1 MIQQKVLGIG
11 SALVDIL
18 TQIEDDTILEQLGLP
33 KGSMQHVDAN
43 RSLSIGQALEKEY
56 NSVKAAG
63 GSAAN
68 TASGLAKLGIEAGFL
83 SKVGRDD
90 IGDFFEK
97 EMIKTNVKPLLL
109 KTDTPSGRVQAIVS
123 KDGERTFATYLG
135 ASLELCPDDIQ
146 PELFEGW
153 DIFYVEGY
161 LVANKPMLE
170 KAIATAKAKG
180 MKIALDM
187 ASYNIVEENREYMI
201 RMIQDGIDIIFANEE
216 EAKALTGV
224 EGEEALHQI
233 AKLCDIAIVKLGA
246 KGSLVQQ
253 GDRVIVID
261 PIPAKVVDTTGAG
274 DMWAA
279 GFLAGY
285 VKGEDLKRCATMGA
299 IVAANIIEV
308 IGAKMDDERWNK
320 IYHSLGNN

>member
-1 MIQQKVLGIG
+1 MRQLTVLGIG

-18 TQIEDDTILEQLGLP
+18 TQIEDDAILEQLNLP
-33 KGSMQHVDAN
+33 KGSMQHVDAA
-43 RSLSIGQALEKEY
+43 RSLSIGKVLEEAY
-56 NSVKAAG
+56 GNVKAAG

-109 KTDTPSGRVQAIVS
+109 KTDTPSGRVQAVVS

-135 ASLELCPDDIQ
+135 ASLELCPDDIK

-187 ASYNIVEENREYMI
+187 ASYNIVEENRDYMTE
-201 RMIQDGIDIIFANEE
+201 MIKESIDIIFANEE
-216 EAKALTGV
+216 EAKALTGK
-224 EGEEALHQI
+224 EGAEALHDI
-233 AKLCDIAIVKLGA
+233 ATLCDIAIVKLGG

-253 GDRVIVID
+253 GDKVIVID
-261 PIPAKVVDTTGAG
+261 PIPAKVIDTTGAG

-320 IYHSLGNN
+320 IYQTLGIK